1 MSQAFS
7 LPLRVYYEDTDA
19 AGIVYHANF
28 LKFMERARTEWLRQL
43 GFEQDRIAR
52 EHGIGF
58 VVRSATLDFRRPARF
73 NDALVATAA
82 LVRLGRASIDVRQ
95 EVLDAAGELLCGG
108 DIRVGSVNVRRMVP
122 VAMPDNIYQG
132 IRNAS

>member
-1 MSQAFS
+1 MSSPFS
-7 LPLRVYYEDTDA
+7 LGLRVYYEDTDA

-73 NDALVATAA
+73 NDALVASAA
-82 LVRLGRASIDVRQ
+82 LVRLGRASIDLRQ
-95 EVLDAAGELLCGG
+95 EVLDAAGALLCGG

-122 VAMPDNIYQG
+122 VAMPEDIYLG